1 MPKAE
6 QPDLDEDQESDLG
19 EVKADP
25 ERRQHVPYI
34 LNGELYRI
42 ESQIG
47 DNVTV
52 KCCYCPPDRIY
63 RGSVRSTGNFH
74 MHIKRRHASLLG
86 KLHEMKVAALVERRD
101 RIMKNRRIAKC
112 RKKSTSSVTIS
123 ALAAVAA
130 ASSMEVPKSTETHEL
145 KIKTVFQRH
154 KQEHHEQEE
163 AAAIRT
169 SISISDT
176 SMDNNSLSS
185 DKVSV
190 TASKQDSNNN
200 DSNNNNNAAT
210 FSNNHRQ
217 DEHNLTNLS
226 PGMVSA
232 FESNSAVGVNGNAID
247 LPAMVSIPRMLPFNL
262 IKPEQQQQM
271 LVEQPE
277 AIDLSRTSSMQ
288 SDDMEQSVFTQSVQN
303 IQVGITRTQELAAF
317 VNGPPR
323 EILMRIDN
331 TLADIKDELQARNQ
345 IERKRLLFDM
355 AKFKFLHPNFN
366 FEFTQ

>member
-1 MPKAE
+1 
-6 QPDLDEDQESDLG
+6 
-19 EVKADP
+19 
-25 ERRQHVPYI
+25 
-34 LNGELYRI
+34 
-42 ESQIG
+42 
-47 DNVTV
+47 
-52 KCCYCPPDRIY
+52 
-63 RGSVRSTGNFH
+63 
-74 MHIKRRHASLLG
+74 
-86 KLHEMKVAALVERRD
+86 
-101 RIMKNRRIAKC
+101 
-112 RKKSTSSVTIS
+112 
-123 ALAAVAA
+123 
-130 ASSMEVPKSTETHEL
+130 
-145 KIKTVFQRH
+145 
-154 KQEHHEQEE
+154 
-163 AAAIRT
+163 
-169 SISISDT
+169 
-176 SMDNNSLSS
+176 
-185 DKVSV
+185 
-190 TASKQDSNNN
+190 
-200 DSNNNNNAAT
+200 
-210 FSNNHRQ
+210 
-217 DEHNLTNLS
+217 
-226 PGMVSA
+226 MVSA